1 MLLKDIYPWY
11 WNLIGEDVEAALKNA
26 DQAIASAQRR
36 KGQAELTKA
45 RDSVIKK
52 QQKLTDLNKPPELK

>member
-1 MLLKDIYPWY
+1 MSMKDTWY